1 MEKEWNFCWPFAYQR
16 PMRYAPTV
24 LPTDPG
30 LVSRLGGTESFLL
43 QGNIANETDAEFF
56 RRLRD

>member
-1 MEKEWNFCWPFAYQR
+1 MGKKMKFLLAFCLSKT
-16 PMRYAPTV
+16 YAATV
-24 LPTDPG
+24 VPTDPG